1 MDMILHGECGV
12 FNPILLECLV
22 EIQDKLKEEIQVKST
37 SDFYKVEETENIRA
51 ANVQYKNIEKDIRI

>member
-1 MDMILHGECGV
+1 MILHGECGV

-37 SDFYKVEETENIRA
+37 SDFYKVEEAENIRA

>member
-1 MDMILHGECGV
+1 MILHGECGV

-37 SDFYKVEETENIRA
+37 SDFYKVEETENIRE

>member
-1 MDMILHGECGV
+1 MILHGECGV

-37 SDFYKVEETENIRA
+37 SDFYKVEEAENIRE

>member
-37 SDFYKVEETENIRA
+37 SDFYKVEEAENIRA